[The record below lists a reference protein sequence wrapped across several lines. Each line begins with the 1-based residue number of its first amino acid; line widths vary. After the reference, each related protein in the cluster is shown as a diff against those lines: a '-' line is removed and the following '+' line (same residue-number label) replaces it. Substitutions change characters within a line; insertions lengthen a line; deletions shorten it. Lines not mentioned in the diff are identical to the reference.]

1 MPTSRAAAIAAS
13 TITSADVAA
22 PENRLAEAINS
33 IPNSASLWKLSDTL
47 PQARKQDESSHN
59 SNLALLGKKP
69 PKDAVHRFE
78 IHRQKIRSSIKPP
91 GGPFQT
97 FENQGYRQAFSQA
110 PPIFSL
116 KSIQPLL
123 APNCTFF
130 LDCGRKVA
138 KMQWTEGRK

>member
-69 PKDAVHRFE
+69 SKRHCTSLLVP
-78 IHRQKIRSSIKPP
+78 SP
-91 GGPFQT
+91 
-97 FENQGYRQAFSQA
+97 ENQVINKTPRGAVS
-110 PPIFSL
+110 
-116 KSIQPLL
+116 
-123 APNCTFF
+123 NV
-130 LDCGRKVA
+130 RKP
-138 KMQWTEGRK
+138 RI